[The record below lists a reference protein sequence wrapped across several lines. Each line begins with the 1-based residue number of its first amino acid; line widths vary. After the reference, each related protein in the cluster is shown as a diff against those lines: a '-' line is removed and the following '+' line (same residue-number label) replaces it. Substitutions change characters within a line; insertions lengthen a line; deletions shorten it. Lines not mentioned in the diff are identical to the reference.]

1 MKKTAEPATMTV
13 VVNGKDWVWHGVGSI
28 DYDHVVRL
36 ADMPGSSH
44 VTRCQVGKR
53 ASTMAP
59 GDTVEVEDGMR
70 FTVHAV
76 RGKR

>member
-1 MKKTAEPATMTV
+1 MKKTA
-13 VVNGKDWVWHGVGSI
+13 WHGVGSI
-28 DYDHVVRL
+28 NYDHVVRL

-44 VTRCQVGKR
+44 VTRSQVGKG

-59 GDTVEVEDGMR
+59 GDTVEVEDKMR